1 MKKYAIINGKEL
13 LIREFREEIQLDAF
27 LDQYSEDNCI
37 KKESL
42 IVNEFETVNFG
53 IDLNI
58 ENNLEYTKL
67 QNLEESL
74 TEVLA
79 NDKSIELKLL
89 YEFIDETASS
99 IANERLR
106 YDKKRID
113 NFHK

>member
-1 MKKYAIINGKEL
+1 MKRYAIINGKEL
-13 LIREFREEIQLDAF
+13 LIREFRDEIQLDAF
-27 LDQYSEDNCI
+27 LYRYAEHNCI

-42 IVNEFETVNFG
+42 IVHEFEKVDFG

-74 TEVLA
+74 TEVLT

-89 YEFIDETASS
+89 YEFIDETTSS

-106 YDKKRID
+106 YDKKRIT